1 MPLTRFIASFTPDL
15 RLNPYLCSRFQ
26 IQSIMSNIVAIVG
39 RPNVGKSTLFNRLL
53 KQRMAIVE
61 ETSGVTRDRH
71 YGKSDW
77 NGKEFTVID
86 TGGYVVGSDDIFEEE
101 IRKQVDLAIEEADVI
116 VFVVDGREGV
126 HVLDEDVAVI
136 LRQQKKPVLLAVNKI
151 DEPSKEVLASEFYAL
166 GLGEPFPMSAM
177 TGTGSGELLDKV
189 CELLPSDTTDFDT
202 DLPKFTVVG
211 RPNVGKSSLINAFLG
226 TDRHIVTDIAGTTRD
241 ANYTRYNAFGMEFML
256 VDTAGLRK
264 KSKVEEDIEFYSVLR
279 SIRAIEDCDVAIL
292 MLDAQN
298 GFEAQD
304 MNILRL
310 IEKNK
315 KGLVM
320 VVNKWDLVE
329 KDSNTHKAYE
339 ELIRSRTAPF
349 TDYPIIFTSAINKQ
363 RIYKVLET
371 AHKVHENRERRIPV
385 RELNDKML
393 EIINSVP
400 LPTASRGR
408 FLKIKYITQ
417 LKSIAPQFIFFC
429 NLPKDVKENYKR
441 FLENKIR
448 ETWDFNGVPIQL
460 IFKEK

>member
-1 MPLTRFIASFTPDL
+1 
-15 RLNPYLCSRFQ
+15 
-26 IQSIMSNIVAIVG
+26 MSNIVAIVG

-101 IRKQVDLAIEEADVI
+101 IRKQVDLAIDEADVI
-116 VFVVDGREGV
+116 IFAVDGMTGL
-126 HVLDEDVAVI
+126 HVLDEDVALI
-136 LRQQKKPVLLAVNKI
+136 LRQQKKPVLVAVNKI
-151 DEPSKEVLASEFYAL
+151 DEPNKTALIAEFYGL
-166 GLGEPFPMSAM
+166 GLGEPYAISAM
-177 TGTGSGELLDKV
+177 TGSGTGELLDKV
-189 CELLPSDTTDFDT
+189 CELLPADTTDFNT
-202 DLPKFTVVG
+202 DLPRFTVVG

-241 ANYTRYNAFGMEFML
+241 SNYTRYNAFGMDFML

-292 MLDAQN
+292 MLDANN

-315 KGLVM
+315 KGLVV
-320 VVNKWDLVE
+320 VVNKWDTIE
-329 KDSNTHKAYE
+329 KDSNTHLAFERDIYE
-339 ELIRSRTAPF
+339 KTAPF
-349 TDYPIIFTSAINKQ
+349 TDFPIIFTSAINKQ

-371 AHKVHENRERRIPV
+371 AHQVYENRERRIPV

-393 EIINSVP
+393 EIIGSVP
-400 LPTASRGR
+400 PPSASRGR
-408 FLKIKYITQ
+408 YVRIKYITQ
-417 LKSIAPQFIFFC
+417 LKSLTPQFIFFC
-429 NLPKDVKENYKR
+429 NLPKDVKDSYKR

>member
-1 MPLTRFIASFTPDL
+1 
-15 RLNPYLCSRFQ
+15 
-26 IQSIMSNIVAIVG
+26 MSNIVAIVG

-101 IRKQVDLAIEEADVI
+101 IRKQVELAIDEADVI
-116 VFVVDGREGV
+116 IFAVDGMIGL
-126 HVLDEDVAVI
+126 HVLDEDVALI
-136 LRQQKKPVLLAVNKI
+136 LRQQKKPVLVAVNKI
-151 DEPSKEVLASEFYAL
+151 DEPNKTALIAEFYGL
-166 GLGEPFPMSAM
+166 GLGEPYAISAM
-177 TGTGSGELLDKV
+177 TGSGTGELLDKV
-189 CELLPSDTTDFDT
+189 CELLPADTTDFNT
-202 DLPKFTVVG
+202 DLPRFTVVG

-241 ANYTRYNAFGMEFML
+241 SNYTRYNAFGMDFML

-292 MLDAQN
+292 MLDANN

-315 KGLVM
+315 KGLVV
-320 VVNKWDLVE
+320 VVNKWDTIE
-329 KDSNTHKAYE
+329 KDSNTHLAFERDIYE
-339 ELIRSRTAPF
+339 KTAPF
-349 TDYPIIFTSAINKQ
+349 TDFPIIFTSAINKQ

-371 AHKVHENRERRIPV
+371 AHQVYENRERRIPV

-393 EIINSVP
+393 EIIGSVP
-400 LPTASRGR
+400 PPSASRGR
-408 FLKIKYITQ
+408 YVRIKYITQ
-417 LKSIAPQFIFFC
+417 LKGLTPQFIFFC
-429 NLPKDVKENYKR
+429 NLPKDVKDSYKR

>member
-1 MPLTRFIASFTPDL
+1 M
-15 RLNPYLCSRFQ
+15 
-26 IQSIMSNIVAIVG
+26 
-39 RPNVGKSTLFNRLL
+39 GKSTLFNRLL

-116 VFVVDGREGV
+116 IFLVDGRDGL
-126 HVLDEDVAVI
+126 HILDEEVAQI
-136 LRQQKKPVLLAVNKI
+136 LRLQKKPVLLAVNKI
-151 DEPSKEVLASEFYAL
+151 DEPNKENLIGEFYSL
-166 GLGEPFPMSAM
+166 GLDEPWPISAM
-177 TGTGSGELLDKV
+177 TGTGTGELLDKI
-189 CELLPSDTTDFDT
+189 CELLPSNTTDFNT
-202 DLPKFTVVG
+202 DLPRFTVVG

-226 TDRHIVTDIAGTTRD
+226 TDRHIVT
-241 ANYTRYNAFGMEFML
+241 
-256 VDTAGLRK
+256 K

-292 MLDAQN
+292 MLDATQ

-310 IEKNK
+310 IERNK

-371 AHKVHENRERRIPV
+371 AHKVYENRERRVPV
-385 RELNDKML
+385 RELNDKMQV
-393 EIINSVP
+393 IINSVP

-429 NLPKDVKENYKR
+429 NLPKDVKDNYKR